1 MFTKMTTNKLSETK
15 LEHVEII
22 KTNSNYLRGGIVEG
36 LKNPVTGAL
45 EEDDT
50 QLTKFHGIYQQYDRD
65 SVVQRRKQKLEP
77 LYSFMIR
84 ARVPGGICTPRQWLA
99 MDDLAVKYGGGSIRL
114 TTRQAFQLHGILKR
128 KLKLTVASINASLLD
143 TIAACGDVNRNVMCT
158 PNPEQSEIHAQVYAA
173 AATISE
179 HLTPQT
185 TAYHEIWLDQ
195 KKVESTPDKEDIYG
209 ETYLPRKFKIVVA
222 IPPSNDVDIFAHDL
236 GYIAIVENGKLI
248 GFNVT
253 VGGGMGASHGDLE
266 TFPLLAQ
273 VIGFCSVDQVNQV
286 AEHVVKIQ
294 RDFGCRTNRKHAR
307 FKYTIDDRGIDWF
320 KTELNTRLGWDLE
333 PEKHFEFTS
342 TGDQFG
348 WSENFDGSWNLSLF
362 IQNGRVIDTQTLQLR
377 SAIKKVA
384 ELNVG
389 DFRITAN
396 QNLIIGK
403 LSTDQKQKVTD
414 ILDFYDVLK
423 NNSKSLTQLNG
434 MACVALPTCS
444 LAMAEA
450 ERYLPTL
457 LDKIE
462 QIQLKHGVADRAI
475 ITRMTGCPNGCARPY
490 MAELGFVGKGPGKYN
505 MYLGG
510 EFTGKRLNR
519 MYRENINEETI
530 LDELD
535 NIFADYSKNSNIGEW
550 FGDFVIRKGY
560 VDEVTHGSQVHL
572 PFKVIT

>member
-1 MFTKMTTNKLSETK
+1 MKEPK
-15 LEHVEII
+15 LEAVENI
-22 KTNSNYLRGGIVEG
+22 KTNSDFLRGGIVAG
-36 LKNPVTGAL
+36 LKNQVTGSLA
-45 EEDDT
+45 EDDT
-50 QLTKFHGIYQQYDRD
+50 QLTKFHGIYQQHDRD
-65 SVVQRRKQKLEP
+65 TVVNRRKQKLEP

-99 MDDLAVKYGGGSIRL
+99 MDDLAVQYGGGSIRL
-114 TTRQAFQLHGILKR
+114 TTRQAFQLHGVIKRNLK
-128 KLKLTVASINASLLD
+128 TTIAEINTSLLD

-158 PNPEQSEIHAQVYAA
+158 PNPNLSAVHQQAYQAA
-173 AATISE
+173 AAISS

-185 TAYHEIWLDQ
+185 TAYHEIWLD
-195 KKVESTPDKEDIYG
+195 KEKVAGTPDHEPIYG
-209 ETYLPRKFKIVVA
+209 KTYLPRKFKIAMA
-222 IPPSNDVDIFAHDL
+222 IPPTNDVDVYAHDL
-236 GYIAIVENGKLI
+236 GFIAIIENDQLI

-253 VGGGMGASHGDLE
+253 VGGGMGTTHGDLE

-273 VIGFCSVDQVNQV
+273 VVGFCNIQQVTEV

-320 KTELNTRLGWDLE
+320 KTELNQRLGWDLT
-333 PEKHFEFTS
+333 PEKPFEFKT
-342 TGDQFG
+342 TGDDFG
-348 WSENFDGSWNLSLF
+348 WSENFDGSWNFTLF
-362 IQNGRVIDTQTLQLR
+362 IQNGRVIDTDFSPLR
-377 SAIKKVA
+377 SALKEVA

-396 QNLIIGK
+396 QNLMMGQ
-403 LSTDQKQKVTD
+403 LSTAEKELVTAV
-414 ILDFYDVLK
+414 LDKYNVIE
-423 NNSKSLTQLNG
+423 NNSRSLAQLNG

-450 ERYLPTL
+450 ERYLPIL
-457 LDKIE
+457 LNKIE
-462 QIQLKHGVADRAI
+462 QLQIKHGIQDRAI

-490 MAELGFVGKGPGKYN
+490 MAELGFVGKGPDKYN

-519 MYRENINEETI
+519 MYRENIDETTI
-530 LDELD
+530 LNELD
-535 NIFADYSKNSNIGEW
+535 ALFANYANEGLNGEW
-550 FGDFVIRKGY
+550 FGDFVIRQGY

-572 PFKVIT
+572 PIKVLT